1 MRDACLEY
9 SKNMILLANESG
21 HNLCI
26 NLLENFYRFVR
37 NKFLNHANFKCFEAS
52 NILTQISIN

>member
-21 HNLCI
+21 HNLCV

-37 NKFLNHANFKCFEAS
+37 NKFLNHANFKSFR
-52 NILTQISIN
+52 LQTF

>member
-21 HNLCI
+21 HNLCV
-26 NLLENFYRFVR
+26 NLLENFYRFID
-37 NKFLNHANFKCFEAS
+37 CEE
-52 NILTQISIN
+52 